1 MSWIQDSI
9 SLAGLLH
16 PLLTQRAI
24 LYYITGGVA
33 AIAYGEPRTTRDLD
47 MVVAVAPVTL
57 PDLVTAL
64 EAAGVYVSGVVD
76 GTIDPLAILGITHL
90 ESISRTDL
98 ILSGN
103 REFDRL
109 KLERRRVI
117 TVPDVG
123 ELNFIRT

>member
-16 PLLTQRAI
+16 PLLTQWAI
-24 LYYITGGVA
+24 PDYIMGGVA
-33 AIAYGEPRTTRDLD
+33 AIAYGELGTTRALD
-47 MVVAVAPVTL
+47 MVVAVAPVAL
-57 PDLVTAL
+57 PDLVSVL
-64 EAAGVYVSGVVD
+64 EAAGFYVSGVVD